1 MNKHGMNLFF
11 CVVKCGL
18 TLRIVL
24 FRLSSIPSLLDEVIY
39 EAVDNFVGEVHRY
52 YRPVQPRLDQSQA
65 ALPATR
71 RVGKKTQAEE
81 KGSEEERKEEKKEEA
96 MEDEENDLK
105 IEEEKVMEVT
115 FASSLSV
122 HSGP

>member
-1 MNKHGMNLFF
+1 MNKHSMNLFF

-24 FRLSSIPSLLDEVIY
+24 FRLSSIPSLLDEEIY

-71 RVGKKTQAEE
+71 RAGKKKQAEE
-81 KGSEEERKEEKKEEA
+81 QGSKEERKEEKNEEEA
-96 MEDEENDLK
+96 TEDEEDDLK
-105 IEEEKVMEVT
+105 IEEVMELT